1 MFSKL
6 KDTAKDTIL
15 YGLGN
20 IAAKALGF
28 VLIPLYIKT
37 LNLADFGILSL
48 TEVIIQLLIPVMGMA
63 IYSAMSRWYWDKDYV
78 EKQKSIYKTSMFIVL
93 ILSSIIFIIGLLF
106 SKYLSIIL
114 FDSIEYKSLINLI
127 LVSAFIQA
135 NLNIP
140 FTLLRLQKKALKY
153 SILNLLK
160 LILVFGFIIY
170 LIVFNNY
177 GIDGIYIAQIIG
189 NILIFIVILYYIRN
203 DLKVKIDYSFIKPML
218 KYSYPLA
225 ISVTSAIILTI
236 SDRFS
241 IRYIIGFEQTG
252 IYALGFKISS
262 VLKLVF
268 ITSFQMAFVPIIY
281 QAANKDGFTRFLSKL
296 NSYSVIVII
305 YASLAIG
312 LFSKEIT
319 ELITSNKNF
328 TDNYIYLIIP
338 ILNLALV
345 FDQIRY
351 NISFGLNLA
360 KKTKVLSG
368 IIILMSIINI
378 ILNIILITFIGSIG
392 AAISTL
398 FVQILYVIVIYK
410 ITNKYYTIEI
420 EIGNIIK
427 LTLLYLIFLS
437 PVILLSD
444 FSFIMQIAIKSILLI
459 IFPFIMYF
467 IWKKDNIEKQRISEI
482 IYKYLKIDFRK
493 STYDGF

>member
-1 MFSKL
+1 MLSKL

-20 IAAKALGF
+20 VAAKALGF

-37 LNLADFGILSL
+37 LSLADFGILSL
-48 TEVIIQLLIPVMGMA
+48 TEVIVQLLTPVMGMA
-63 IYSAMSRWYWDKDYV
+63 IYSAMARWYWDKDYSC
-78 EKQKSIYKTSMFIVL
+78 KQESIYKTSMFIVL
-93 ILSSIIFIIGLLF
+93 ILSSIIFIIGLL
-106 SKYLSIIL
+106 SAKYLSIIL
-114 FDSIEYKSLINLI
+114 FNSIKYESLINLVLI
-127 LVSAFIQA
+127 SSFIQA

-160 LILVFGFIIY
+160 LILIFGFTIY

-177 GIDGIYIAQIIG
+177 GIEGIYIAQIIG
-189 NILIFIVILYYIRN
+189 SIFIFILILYFIKENLI
-203 DLKVKIDYSFIKPML
+203 VKIDYSFIKPML

-281 QAANKDGFTRFLSKL
+281 QAANKEGFTRFLSKL

-305 YASLAIG
+305 YASLAVG

-319 ELITSNKNF
+319 ELITSDSNF
-328 TDNYIYLIIP
+328 TNNYIYLIIP

-368 IIILMSIINI
+368 IIIIMSILNI
-378 ILNIILITFIGSIG
+378 ILNIILINFIGSIG

-410 ITNKYYTIEI
+410 ITNKYYKIDIEI
-420 EIGNIIK
+420 TNIIRI
-427 LTLLYLIFLS
+427 TVLYLIFLL
-437 PVILLSD
+437 PLILLSD
-444 FSFIMQIAIKSILLI
+444 FTFINQIIIKALLI
-459 IFPFIMYF
+459 ILFPIIAYF
-467 IWKKDNIEKQRISEI
+467 IWQKDKIEKQRVVEI
-482 IYKYLKIDFRK
+482 IYKYLKLDFRK
-493 STYDGF
+493 SIY